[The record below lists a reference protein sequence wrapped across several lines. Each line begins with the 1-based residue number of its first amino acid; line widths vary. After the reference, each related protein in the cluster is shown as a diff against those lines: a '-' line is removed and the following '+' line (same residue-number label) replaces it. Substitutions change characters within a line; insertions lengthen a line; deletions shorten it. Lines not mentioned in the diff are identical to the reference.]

1 MARNQT
7 TQRQRTA
14 KDPLLL
20 GTFEETS
27 IRYLKGKL
35 GGSHQP
41 ITGGYGGG
49 TINHWFKIKLNT
61 AAWIITLKAGGWE
74 KWFTVSAYDINRNPI
89 VGRGIFTEDS
99 LETIEDGK
107 VYHPYTGHIMATESE
122 LYNQYD
128 PERLDKGDSRYYPLD
143 IGEYLICVSSTLNT
157 PFDYELGIVVEVA
170 DTLPVLITENYDRL
184 LLETI
189 GLEDNIL
196 LETPDTYRGED
207 SHDHS
212 LSEWQSAWK
221 RERQTYEKFP
231 TALVALTTKP

>member
-7 TQRQRTA
+7 TQRQRTS

-35 GGSHQP
+35 GGTNQP
-41 ITGGYGGG
+41 NIGGYGGG
-49 TINHWFKIKLNT
+49 TLNHWFKLKLNA
-61 AAWIITLKAGGWE
+61 AAWIITVKAGGWE
-74 KWFTVSAYDINRNPI
+74 KWFNVSAYDMNRNPI
-89 VGRGIFTEDS
+89 SGRGIFTEDS
-99 LETIEDGK
+99 LETTDDGK
-107 VYHPYTGHIMATESE
+107 VYHPYTGHIMATDSE

-128 PERLDKGDSRYYPLD
+128 SERLDKGDSRYYPLN

-170 DTLPVLITENYDRL
+170 DLEPVLLTENFDR
-184 LLETI
+184 
-189 GLEDNIL
+189 IL
-196 LETPDTYRGED
+196 LETTVIDSDIELETPENYSGAD

-212 LSEWQSAWK
+212 LSEWELAWSK
-221 RERQTYEKFP
+221 ERQSYEKFP
-231 TALVALTTKP
+231 KALVALTTKP